1 MLSKLCSHVRHQVVG
16 YLALFFA
23 LTGVAYA
30 AGPLKPGDPAG
41 GDLNGTYPDP
51 SIRQNAVNS
60 SKVND
65 NSLTA
70 ADIATANK
78 DGTAATPSLRTLGTG
93 SQQAAAGNDPRF
105 SDAASA
111 SLLDTPPA
119 VPTAPVATTT
129 ITTPTSGKLLV
140 NGNNTDART
149 ECQPTGGSGC
159 TVRWGLYVD
168 DQPVPGS
175 SSMVGAGPG
184 GSNERAVVLYGL
196 MDGVAAG
203 THTVELAYTLEGP
216 VASVRLGGQ
225 VEAIAIGG

>member
-1 MLSKLCSHVRHQVVG
+1 
-16 YLALFFA
+16 
-23 LTGVAYA
+23 VA
-30 AGPLKPGDPAG
+30 GQRLPEGDIQQLLRRPLPED
-41 GDLNGTYPDP
+41 GTYPDP
-51 SIRQNAVNS
+51 SIDQNAVNS

-105 SDAASA
+105 SDADSA

-149 ECQPTGGSGC
+149 QCEPTGGC

-168 DQPVPGS
+168 GQPIPGS

-196 MDGVAAG
+196 MAGVAAG
-203 THTVELAYTLEGP
+203 THTVELAYTVEGP
-216 VASVRLGGQ
+216 VDSVRLGEQ